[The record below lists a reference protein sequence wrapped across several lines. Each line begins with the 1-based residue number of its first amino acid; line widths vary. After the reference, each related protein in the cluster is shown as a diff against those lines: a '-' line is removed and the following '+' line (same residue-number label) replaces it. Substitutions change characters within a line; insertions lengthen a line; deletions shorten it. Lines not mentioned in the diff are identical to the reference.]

1 MTALNAP
8 ANLVAQTGIRTVGIV
23 AHVDHGKTTLVDS
36 LLRQNGAFRA
46 NEELIERVMDSGDLE
61 REKGITILAKETA
74 IQFKGVRVVIVDTP
88 GHADF
93 GGEVERSLL
102 AVDAVLLLVDASEG
116 PLPQTRYVLSKALAR
131 SLPVVLVINKIDR
144 ADARIKEVIDEVY
157 ELFLDL
163 GANEEQINFPIVY
176 TNARAGTA
184 TLDLEK
190 PGTDLIPLL
199 DVVLETAPAPMHEPG
214 HPLQVLITNLAANDF
229 VGRIAVGRIR
239 NGIVR
244 KGAKI
249 IIMREESSISG
260 TVTSL
265 TLPMGI
271 ERVEVAEAGPGEI
284 VGIAGLADVEIGETI
299 TDPADPRPLE
309 RLHVDPPTLQMTFG
323 VNTSPIGG
331 KDGKFLTSRQLKARL
346 EKEVLGN
353 PAIEVS
359 PTDTGEAFQVRGRGE
374 LQLAILV
381 EQMRR
386 EGFELEVSRP
396 EVLLHK
402 GPNGVEEPFEQLTID
417 VPVDFV
423 GVITGIMAERRA
435 RMENI
440 QHGADGR
447 ARVDFLI
454 PTRGLIGVRGR
465 ILTETRG
472 TALIHQLSAGYK
484 PWVGEIP
491 HRNNGCLI
499 SDRTGM
505 TTGYALYGIQERGEL
520 FVLEGEQTYEGQI
533 IGESAKPGDMDVNAV
548 REKKLTNMRTHS
560 HDEAIRLTPPRRMA
574 LENAL
579 EFIGPDELIEVTPS
593 ALRLRKRLL
602 NENDRRRDAG
612 RRAEMREAN

>member
-1 MTALNAP
+1 MTTVNPP
-8 ANLVAQTGIRTVGIV
+8 AGLVAQTGIRTVGIV

-46 NEELIERVMDSGDLE
+46 NAELVERVMDSGDLE

-74 IQFKGVRVVIVDTP
+74 IDFKGVRVVIVDTP

-131 SLPVVLVINKIDR
+131 SLPVILVINKIDR
-144 ADARIKEVIDEVY
+144 PDARIKEVIDEVY

-163 GANEEQINFPIVY
+163 GANEQQIDFPIVY

-184 TLDLEK
+184 TRDMEQ

-199 DVVLETAPAPMHEPG
+199 DCVLVTAPAPMHEPG

-249 IIMREESSISG
+249 TIIREGSAVSG

-265 TLPMGI
+265 TLPQGI

-346 EKEVLGN
+346 EKEV
-353 PAIEVS
+353 E
-359 PTDTGEAFQVRGRGE
+359 
-374 LQLAILV
+374 
-381 EQMRR
+381 
-386 EGFELEVSRP
+386 
-396 EVLLHK
+396 
-402 GPNGVEEPFEQLTID
+402 NGIEEPFEQLTID

-491 HRNNGCLI
+491 HRTNGCLI

-520 FVLEGEQTYEGQI
+520 FVNEGEQTYEGQI

-612 RRAEMREAN
+612 RRAEMRESQ